1 MSRHFSVPTFTDLLK
16 FRLILNVKDYA
27 SPIQEGKRKTISA
40 TLKVFR
46 KILLFK
52 KKNYKD

>member
-1 MSRHFSVPTFTDLLK
+1 MPTFTDLLK
-16 FRLILNVKDYA
+16 FRLFFNVKDYA